1 MLNLASLATPENK
14 GKSDALPDGEADT
27 LVAMMKLEKFMVPD
41 AMSSSC
47 AVSSFDH
54 ERQEGCRLIG
64 AICFGHDG
72 VKGYGCP
79 VEAAA
84 RREKA
89 ASEGAFEAVIG
100 LVNDLGEEKTNKGA
114 PHVLKSALHALMRLC
129 VGYDEAGSK
138 RRRRAFNIGAIPA
151 CVAALETHFSP
162 DVFEAVVHFNEA
174 LMRES
179 ATSQRMN
186 PEMHAQWQEEMGR
199 ASPELKANVQRS
211 MREKMQEKMAG
222 MMDRGPP
229 MPGLVAGRPLPP
241 ELAAMLGGLAGGNAA
256 PGVPGENMPPQSG
269 LVATTGLGQIDLAQ
283 LLGAALGSAGRP

>member
-1 MLNLASLATPENK
+1 M
-14 GKSDALPDGEADT
+14 
-27 LVAMMKLEKFMVPD
+27 
-41 AMSSSC
+41 
-47 AVSSFDH
+47 
-54 ERQEGCRLIG
+54 
-64 AICFGHDG
+64 
-72 VKGYGCP
+72 
-79 VEAAA
+79 
-84 RREKA
+84 
-89 ASEGAFEAVIG
+89 
-100 LVNDLGEEKTNKGA
+100 NDRGEEKTNKGA

-229 MPGLVAGRPLPP
+229 MPGLTWRAAPCRPSWRPCSAASPEATLPRACRVRTCRRRVAWLPLP
-241 ELAAMLGGLAGGNAA
+241 ASGTSTWRSCWARRWTA
-256 PGVPGENMPPQSG
+256 PAVRVP
-269 LVATTGLGQIDLAQ
+269 
-283 LLGAALGSAGRP
+283 